1 MIIKTFITSLL
12 FSISFYHN
20 INLINDEFLSKKND
34 FSVIVLTETQ
44 GFVHHEAIKEGV
56 KLITRLG
63 EENNFNVLHANS
75 SELLSDEVLEK
86 NDVIIFLCTTL
97 DILDEKEEEKM
108 KRFIRS
114 GKGFVG
120 IHSATDTEY
129 NWEWYG
135 KLVGAYFLDHPEI
148 QKATITTIDKRHIS
162 TKHLDDTWEIEDEWY
177 NFKDFKPYIKELLTL
192 DEKSY
197 KGGKNGKYHP
207 ITWHHEYEGG
217 RSFYTG
223 LGHRPETYHDER
235 FIKLIL
241 GGIIYASGN

>member
-12 FSISFYHN
+12 FSISFYQN
-20 INLINDEFLSKKND
+20 INLINDEFLSEKND

-129 NWEWYG
+129 HWEWYG

-177 NFKDFKPYIKELLTL
+177 NFKDFKTYIKELLTL